1 MNLKMIKCTFE
12 NDTETSLRHVTA
24 DGIIKRGNQILLG
37 KRGFYK
43 GKELS
48 EFGKWALIGGYIDR
62 GETIIEGLAREVLEE
77 SGSEID
83 NIHLFTII
91 DNPVRPADD
100 RQNISFVMTADF
112 VKTIKE
118 FSEETTEIKWFD
130 IDNLPK
136 KSDIAFD
143 HGDILQLYVESLKS
157 V

>member
-1 MNLKMIKCTFE
+1 MIKCTFE
-12 NDTETSLRHVTA
+12 NNSEANLRHVTV
-24 DGIIKRGNQILLG
+24 DGIIKKGKQILLA
-37 KRGFYK
+37 KRGYYK

-48 EFGKWALIGGYIDR
+48 EFGKWALIGGYVDR
-62 GETIIEGLAREVLEE
+62 DETIIEGLAREVLEE
-77 SGSEID
+77 SGCKID

-112 VKTIKE
+112 IENAQK

-136 KSDIAFD
+136 KSEMAFD
-143 HGDILQLYVESLKS
+143 HGNTLALYVESLKS